1 MLFLLIST
9 TYTDSEIFNISK
21 VTIAENSPLDE
32 VHNAASPATE
42 FSIQN
47 TPFYIFRT
55 DFNFRKSFDRVRK
68 ISPNLSSHKYDRR
81 CKVLK
86 WIRGKMLK

>member
-55 DFNFRKSFDRVRK
+55 DFNFRKVLTGSGKFHQIYLPISRIEDVR
-68 ISPNLSSHKYDRR
+68 Y
-81 CKVLK
+81 
-86 WIRGKMLK
+86 

>member
-9 TYTDSEIFNISK
+9 TYTGSEIFNISK

-32 VHNAASPATE
+32 IRNAASPATE
-42 FSIQN
+42 FSIQK
-47 TPFYIFRT
+47 TPSYVPFYIFRT

-68 ISPNLSSHKYDRR
+68 ISPNLSSHK
-81 CKVLK
+81 
-86 WIRGKMLK
+86 